1 MKVLAT
7 STLFLASQTLANDS
21 AFNETVSA
29 IITDAPLEGRKF
41 ISIIDM
47 AFHRLENEPS
57 FLQDTYSQ
65 NQNTFDTLGA
75 SKTMRQVFQSMLTNY
90 GCHCFPQH
98 KSTKGGKGPAVD
110 QLDEAC
116 RTLYRCHRCIDI
128 EDPGQCDTDQGGYNY
143 EKLPNGQLNCDI
155 PSRNKPECQTNQ
167 CLCDA
172 KFADT
177 VYDLFMNT
185 NNDNWAFDTNY
196 WLHGKYVKIAD
207 KNGIPVF
214 DKNAACQA
222 GVSST
227 PNKCCGDAYPDKQPY
242 NDNDRQCC
250 SQANKLYNPMTH
262 ECCVS
267 SGKVSTAG
275 AC

>member
-7 STLFLASQTLANDS
+7 STLALASQSWANS
-21 AFNETVSA
+21 LLNETF
-29 IITDAPLEGRKF
+29 TDIVNESPLEGRKF

-47 AFHRLENEPS
+47 AFHRLENEPT
-57 FLQDTYSQ
+57 FLQDTFVQ
-65 NQNTFDTLGA
+65 NMPTYDTT
-75 SKTMRQVFQSMLTNY
+75 KTKRQVFQSMLTNY

-143 EKLPNGQLNCDI
+143 EKLPNGGLNCDI
-155 PSRNKPECQTNQ
+155 PSRKKPECQKNQ

-172 KFADT
+172 RFADT

-185 NNDNWAFDTNY
+185 NNDNWVFDANF
-196 WLHGKYVKIAD
+196 WLHGKYVKVAE
-207 KNGIPVF
+207 KNNVAVF
-214 DKNAACQA
+214 DKAASCQA

-227 PNKCCGDAYPDKQPY
+227 PNKCCGDNYPDKQPY
-242 NDNDRQCC
+242 NDNDRSCC
-250 SQANKLYNPMTH
+250 SQANKLFNPMTH
-262 ECCVS
+262 ECCLS
-267 SGKVSTAG
+267 SGQVSTAG